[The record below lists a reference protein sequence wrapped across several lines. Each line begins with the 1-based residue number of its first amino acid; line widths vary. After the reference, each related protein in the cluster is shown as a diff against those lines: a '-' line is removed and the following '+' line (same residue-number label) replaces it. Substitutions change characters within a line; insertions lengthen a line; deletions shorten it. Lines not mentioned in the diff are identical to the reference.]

1 MAINAI
7 NLKSVRVAGNLDE
20 INSKQFIM
28 RSHLQN
34 LHVSHGPPPSPSKC
48 HVPCCTP
55 FAQCSFWYLLLGV
68 ITVIIQ
74 YDWGLHVDVCM
85 WFFNDCLEQ
94 SDFAYFWMIKC
105 PYEGYGYGI
114 IMDSPDSS
122 SGLKLIVHG
131 QRGQVAKLQTLF
143 VHLSDLIRIT

>member
-1 MAINAI
+1 M
-7 NLKSVRVAGNLDE
+7 
-20 INSKQFIM
+20 FI
-28 RSHLQN
+28 L
-34 LHVSHGPPPSPSKC
+34 
-48 HVPCCTP
+48 VPIVG
-55 FAQCSFWYLLLGV
+55 SNYS
-68 ITVIIQ
+68 IQ
-74 YDWGLHVDVCM
+74 HDWGLHVDVCM
-85 WFFNDCLEQ
+85 WFFNDCLEH

-131 QRGQVAKLQTLF
+131 QRGQVAKLQALF